1 MLFVTSISSSNDT
14 NSNRL
19 TRSSSLSNLRALNP
33 RGTDPLSALRT
44 VVLVGGGHTH
54 VQVLRSWAMNPPPD
68 VRLQIVLDRPV
79 AIYSGMVPGFV
90 AGDYAHHELEIDVVP
105 LARRAKASVILS
117 AAVDLDPVRKAI
129 SIEGRPPIRFDLAS
143 LDVGSTVRGLD
154 LPGVSKHTLATRP
167 IGRFV
172 QTIDGRL
179 EAFEKLDHPP
189 RILLVGGGAA
199 GTELAFTI
207 DARLRRA
214 GIHPSLAIITGDKE
228 LLAGAS
234 KRARRTVAREA
245 EARKIETITSQRVL
259 RANASGVVLVSVDG
273 LAADQDEVQ
282 QTADLV
288 VWATGAAPVAFP
300 RGEGATALS
309 RDAGGFLEIRDT
321 LQAVGFDDV
330 FAAGDC
336 ARLVDHPWVP
346 RAGVYAV
353 RQGPILEQN
362 LRARLDGK
370 SLRPYRPQRD
380 FLSLLYLGENRA
392 LGSKWGMAGANASL
406 FRLKDWIDR
415 RFMARFQ
422 VLDDR
427 GHPRAELAKLG
438 AMKSPKNGSAEEEEM
453 ACGGCAA
460 KLGAAPLTAALAQ
473 LPSAR
478 PDPTVLLGLDARDD
492 VAATRDEMGRTTLH
506 NVDVIRSFCDDPW
519 LIGRVAASNAL
530 SDLFAKGGRPRY
542 AQAVIGL
549 PDGEPDEAQEILFQA
564 LSGIRKTLDELDVSL
579 LGGHT
584 TIGDE
589 LTVGLSVVG
598 DGPDRGELLRQAGAR
613 VGDDLL
619 LSRGLGTG
627 VVLAAD
633 QMGLARGEW
642 VATVHAAMQRTNDV
656 AGRVALDMG
665 ANAAT
670 DITGFGFAGHLLTL
684 LEADDLTALIERP
697 SIPFLPGA
705 ELLWESGR
713 RSTAHPAN
721 RSAFLPRI
729 HGATEADEAWLFD
742 PQTAGG
748 LLLAVSPDRTRE
760 LIEAFISAGEPP
772 IVRIG
777 SLHSGPSDSH
787 GKSRGRIEI
796 RDLEAR
802 P

>member
-1 MLFVTSISSSNDT
+1 
-14 NSNRL
+14 
-19 TRSSSLSNLRALNP
+19 
-33 RGTDPLSALRT
+33 
-44 VVLVGGGHTH
+44 
-54 VQVLRSWAMNPPPD
+54 MNPPAN
-68 VRLQIVLDRPV
+68 VRLQVVLDRPV
-79 AIYSGMVPGFV
+79 AVYSGMVPGFV
-90 AGDYAHHELEIDVVP
+90 AGDYALHDLEIDVLP
-105 LARRAKASVILS
+105 LARRAKAGVILS
-117 AAVDLDPVRKAI
+117 AAVDLDPVRKEI

-172 QTIDGRL
+172 QNIDDRL
-179 EAFEKLDHPP
+179 EAFVNLDRPP

-214 GIHPSLAIITGDKE
+214 GINPSMAIITGDEE

-234 KRARRTVAREA
+234 KQTRRAIAREA
-245 EARKIETITSQRVL
+245 EARKIETITSQRVV
-259 RANASGVVLVSVDG
+259 RADASGVIVISVDER
-273 LAADQDEVQ
+273 LADRDEIQ
-282 QTADLV
+282 INADLV
-288 VWATGAAPVAFP
+288 VWATGAAPAAFP
-300 RGEGATALS
+300 LGEATTSLS
-309 RDAGGFLEIRDT
+309 RDAGGFLEVRDT
-321 LQAVGFDDV
+321 LQSVGFDDV

-336 ARLVDHPWVP
+336 ARLVNHPWVP

-370 SLRPYRPQRD
+370 TLRPYRPQRD
-380 FLSLLYLGENRA
+380 FLALLYLGEGRA
-392 LGSKWGMAGANASL
+392 LGSKWGMASVSAPL
-406 FRLKDWIDR
+406 FRLKGWIDR

-422 VLDDR
+422 VLDEQ
-427 GHPRAELAKLG
+427 GHPRAQLARLG
-438 AMKSPKNGSAEEEEM
+438 AMESGADDEEEM

-460 KLGAAPLTAALAQ
+460 KLGAEPLAAALAQ

-478 PDPTVLLGLDARDD
+478 PDPSVVLGLDARDD
-492 VAATRDEMGRTTLH
+492 VAATRDETGRTTLH

-549 PDGEPDEAQEILFQA
+549 PDGEPDEAQDILFQT
-564 LSGIRKTLDELDVSL
+564 LSGIRQTLDELDVSL

-589 LTVGLSVVG
+589 LTVGLSVTG
-598 DGPDRGELLRQAGAR
+598 DGPDGGELLRQAGAR
-613 VGDDLL
+613 AGDELL

-627 VVLAAD
+627 VILAAD
-633 QMGLARGEW
+633 RMGLARGEW
-642 VATVHAAMQRTNDV
+642 VATAHGAMQRTNDV
-656 AGRVALDMG
+656 AGRVAHDLG
-665 ANAAT
+665 AHAST

-684 LEADDLTALIERP
+684 LEADDLIARIERP
-697 SIPFLPGA
+697 ALPLLPGA
-705 ELLWESGR
+705 ELLWQSGL

-721 RSAFLPRI
+721 RAAFHRRI
-729 HGATEADEAWLFD
+729 NGATDSDEAWLFD

-748 LLLAVSPDRTRE
+748 LLLAVAPDKSRDM
-760 LIEAFISAGEPP
+760 IEAFASAGEPP

-777 SLHSGPSDSH
+777 SLRDASPDRPGTQ
-787 GKSRGRIEI
+787 RGQIEI
-796 RDLEAR
+796 AEHESSR
-802 P
+802 

>member
-1 MLFVTSISSSNDT
+1 M
-14 NSNRL
+14 
-19 TRSSSLSNLRALNP
+19 
-33 RGTDPLSALRT
+33 DPPA
-44 VVLVGGGHTH
+44 
-54 VQVLRSWAMNPPPD
+54 N

-79 AIYSGMVPGFV
+79 AVYSGMVPGFV
-90 AGDYAHHELEIDVVP
+90 AGDYALHQLEIDVLP
-105 LARRAKASVILS
+105 LARRAKAGVILS
-117 AAVDLDPVRKAI
+117 AAVDLDPVRKEI
-129 SIEGRPPIRFDLAS
+129 SLEGRPPIRFDLAS

-172 QTIDGRL
+172 QSIDGRL
-179 EAFEKLDHPP
+179 EAFQRLDHPP

-214 GIHPSLAIITGDKE
+214 GIKPSLAIITGDEE
-228 LLAGAS
+228 LLGSAS
-234 KRARRTVAREA
+234 RRTRRAIAREA
-245 EARKIETITSQRVL
+245 ATRKIETIVSKRVL
-259 RANASGVVLVSVDG
+259 RADASGVVVASVGGRPTDREETQ
-273 LAADQDEVQ
+273 LC
-282 QTADLV
+282 ADLI
-288 VWATGAAPVAFP
+288 VWATGAAPTAFP
-300 RGEGATALS
+300 GRESGERSEATSALS
-309 RDAGGFLEIRDT
+309 RDDEGFIEIRDT
-321 LQAVGFDDV
+321 LQTVGFDDV

-353 RQGPILEQN
+353 RQGPILERN
-362 LRARLDGK
+362 LRARLDEN
-370 SLRPYRPQRD
+370 SLSSYRPQRD
-380 FLSLLYLGENRA
+380 FLSLLYLGNRRA
-392 LGSKWGMAGANASL
+392 LGSKWGLAAANAPL

-422 VLDDR
+422 VLDEA
-427 GHPRAELAKLG
+427 GHPTSRLAKLG
-438 AMKSPKNGSAEEEEM
+438 AMKSSDTGAEAEEEM

-460 KLGAAPLTAALAQ
+460 KLGAEPLAAALAQ
-473 LPSAR
+473 LAPAR

-492 VAATRDEMGRTTLH
+492 VAATRDETGRTTLH

-549 PDGEPDEAQEILFQA
+549 PEREPDDAQEILFQA
-564 LSGIRKTLDELDVSL
+564 LSGIRQTLDELDVSL

-589 LTVGLSVVG
+589 LTVGLSVTG
-598 DGPDRGELLRQAGAR
+598 DGPSGGELLRQAGAR
-613 VGDDLL
+613 AGDDLL

-627 VVLAAD
+627 VILAAD
-633 QMGLARGEW
+633 RMGLARGEW
-642 VATVHAAMQRTNDV
+642 VSAAHSAMQRTNEV
-656 AGRVALDMG
+656 AGRVAHDLR
-665 ANAAT
+665 AHAAT

-684 LEADDLTALIERP
+684 LEADDLIARIER
-697 SIPFLPGA
+697 SAIPFLPGA
-705 ELLWESGR
+705 EFLWQSGL

-721 RSAFLPRI
+721 RTAFSRRI
-729 HGATEADEAWLFD
+729 HAATDEDEAWLFD

-748 LLLAVSPDRTRE
+748 LLLAVSPDKTRDM
-760 LIEAFISAGEPP
+760 IEAFASAGEPP

-777 SLHSGPSDSH
+777 SLRVRSGDAS
-787 GKSRGRIEI
+787 GTRRGQIEI
-796 RDLEAR
+796 MQHKSNS
-802 P
+802 